1 MTVGPRKATPLDM
14 GAATERV
21 PIAFVKAVLVQ
32 AKSHGRDVE
41 GLLKGAGIEGNPLN
55 DDAADSTVS
64 VEQYSRL
71 CLALFRSI
79 DDESGGFLPGVS
91 TPLGGTRLLAYSM
104 INCRTLGQAL
114 QRAMEFNATCRERGD
129 ERVVHQLERDSH
141 NKTAR
146 LCYLSGAADAPGLQV
161 SVLYSLAIWMRFCS
175 WLIDQPIDILRAG
188 CADREPGRRGG
199 VDHFFHCPVA
209 FGQRSNWVEF
219 SDAVLQAPIVQDE
232 SKLERFLEL
241 APYHVVI
248 KPMVSDVGVAA
259 RIRRLLG
266 NDFRR
271 ELPTFEELAYQL
283 NMSERTLRRRLDREG
298 TSYQRIKDQQRR
310 ELAISLLENEELTVS
325 DVAELLGF
333 SDPSAFHRS
342 FKRWTGRAPGDYR
355 RS

>member
-1 MTVGPRKATPLDM
+1 MSADSRRNVSPALE
-14 GAATERV
+14 AATERV

-32 AKSHGRDVE
+32 AKSHGRDVAA
-41 GLLKGAGIEGNPLN
+41 LLAAAGIEGNPLQ
-55 DDAADSTVS
+55 DEVMETVS

-129 ERVVHQLERDSH
+129 DRVVHQLERDAHS
-141 NKTAR
+141 KTAR
-146 LCYLSGAADAPGLQV
+146 LCYLSGAADGPGLQV

-175 WLIDQPIDILRAG
+175 WLIDQPIDILKAG

-209 FGQRSNWVEF
+209 FGQSSNWVEF

-266 NDFRR
+266 SDFRR

-310 ELAISLLENEELTVS
+310 ELAISLLENDELTVS